1 MREPIISLT
10 TDFGEHDPFVGIMKG
25 VILGINPSVQIVDLC
40 HQVPAHRILEASF
53 LLNSSYRYF
62 PFGTIHVVVV
72 DPGVGSR
79 RRPILVQTP
88 QFFFVAPDNGVLSY
102 LYQEQP
108 DLQVFHLTESRY
120 FRPEISQTFHGRD
133 IFAPAAAW
141 LSTGLS
147 PHALG
152 PRIQDYLQL
161 EVPEPRCLAP
171 HVFEF
176 QIIHI
181 DTFGNLITN
190 IGQDFFFSEAS
201 QDQRQGPEQEQGQ
214 RQQGTGA
221 TPSGQGQGP
230 GQERGQRQQGTG
242 AAPSG
247 QGQGPGQG
255 QRQSPAQSIEQG
267 RGPRPV
273 PGQGQ
278 RFLLE
283 IASQTVS
290 CLQTHYAAVNKTLQV
305 GAIFGSTGNLEIFA
319 NKASAS
325 QILHVDVGDAG
336 RITFA

>member
-1 MREPIISLT
+1 MHEPIISLT

-25 VILGINPSVQIVDLC
+25 VILSINPKVRIVDLC

-62 PFGTIHVVVV
+62 PAGTIHVVVV

-108 DLQVFHLTESRY
+108 DQEQPDLQVFHLIERHY
-120 FRPEISQTFHGRD
+120 FRSEISQTFHGRD

-147 PHALG
+147 PHAFG

-161 EVPEPRCLAP
+161 AVPKPCCLAP

-176 QIIHI
+176 QIVHI
-181 DTFGNLITN
+181 DTFGNLITS
-190 IGQDFFFSEAS
+190 IGQDFFLKETSQGQVQGQVQG
-201 QDQRQGPEQEQGQ
+201 QDQGQDQVQGQ
-214 RQQGTGA
+214 
-221 TPSGQGQGP
+221 
-230 GQERGQRQQGTG
+230 EY
-242 AAPSG
+242 
-247 QGQGPGQG
+247 
-255 QRQSPAQSIEQG
+255 
-267 RGPRPV
+267 
-273 PGQGQ
+273 

-283 IASQTVS
+283 IASQTVN
-290 CLQTHYAAVNKTLQV
+290 CLQTHYAAMNNASQV

-325 QILHVDVGDAG
+325 QLLHVDVGDAG
-336 RITFA
+336 RITFS

>member
-1 MREPIISLT
+1 MHESIISLT

-25 VILGINPSVQIVDLC
+25 VILGINPRVRIVDLC

-53 LLNSSYRYF
+53 LLSSSYRYF
-62 PFGTIHVVVV
+62 PAGTIHVVVV

-102 LYQEQP
+102 LYQEHLDQEHL
-108 DLQVFHLTESRY
+108 DQKQSHLQVFHLTEKLY
-120 FRPEISQTFHGRD
+120 FRHEISQTFHGRD

-147 PHALG
+147 PHAFG

-161 EVPEPRCLAP
+161 EVPKPRCLAP

-176 QIIHI
+176 QIVHI
-181 DTFGNLITN
+181 DTFGNLITS
-190 IGQDFFFSEAS
+190 IGQNFFSLETS
-201 QDQRQGPEQEQGQ
+201 QGQGQENERGQEQGP
-214 RQQGTGA
+214 RQ
-221 TPSGQGQGP
+221 
-230 GQERGQRQQGTG
+230 
-242 AAPSG
+242 
-247 QGQGPGQG
+247 
-255 QRQSPAQSIEQG
+255 EQG
-267 RGPRPV
+267 RGQEQGPRQEQGRGQCSG
-273 PGQGQ
+273 PGDGQ

-290 CLQTHYAAVNKTLQV
+290 CLQTHFAAMNNTCQV

-325 QILHVDVGDAG
+325 QLLHVDVGDAG
-336 RITFA
+336 RITFL